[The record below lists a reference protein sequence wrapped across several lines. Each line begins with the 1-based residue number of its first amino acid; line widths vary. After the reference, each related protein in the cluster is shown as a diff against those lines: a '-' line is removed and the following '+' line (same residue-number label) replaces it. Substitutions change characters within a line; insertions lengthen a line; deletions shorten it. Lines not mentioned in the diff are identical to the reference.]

1 MFVAHSRFVVANGME
16 DEVRKA
22 FRERPHLVDSVSGF
36 IRMEVLSPADRPQEF
51 WLMTYWN
58 DEGSWSDWYHGHRY
72 QDSHQGIPKGLKLIP
87 EETEI
92 RHFHLITE

>member
-51 WLMTYWN
+51 WLMTY
-58 DEGSWSDWYHGHRY
+58 
-72 QDSHQGIPKGLKLIP
+72 
-87 EETEI
+87 
-92 RHFHLITE
+92 